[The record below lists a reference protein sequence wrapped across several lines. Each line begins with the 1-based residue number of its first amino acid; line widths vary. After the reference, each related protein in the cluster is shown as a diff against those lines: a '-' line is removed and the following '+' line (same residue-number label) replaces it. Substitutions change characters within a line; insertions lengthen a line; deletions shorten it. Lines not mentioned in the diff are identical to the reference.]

1 VVWKKL
7 GNPEQ
12 NEVHRLP
19 SPSRICNP
27 IVLGMAVGEGGGR
40 GREEERRFLLGIDSS
55 CGYLASFFLY
65 FLIRSLVSYFSFF
78 HWAFLRVLISFMLA
92 CFLLCLLIC
101 ADGQLSLA
109 ALPFA
114 SHLGLESGV
123 RRLRFCLG
131 HGTRTR
137 TAETGGAKLK
147 IAATVPVLFFQFFF
161 YHFPST
167 MPSGLW
173 SGSLPISISLCPLPI
188 LSLSLCFYFLS
199 LDQILFSFFSFLFF
213 SFCWGAHS
221 P

>member
-1 VVWKKL
+1 
-7 GNPEQ
+7 
-12 NEVHRLP
+12 
-19 SPSRICNP
+19 
-27 IVLGMAVGEGGGR
+27 
-40 GREEERRFLLGIDSS
+40 
-55 CGYLASFFLY
+55 
-65 FLIRSLVSYFSFF
+65 
-78 HWAFLRVLISFMLA
+78 MLA

-161 YHFPST
+161 T
-167 MPSGLW
+167 
-173 SGSLPISISLCPLPI
+173 ISLLPCLLDSGVGPSHFYFPLPPSY
-188 LSLSLCFYFLS
+188 SLTLTL
-199 LDQILFSFFSFLFF
+199 FLFF
-213 SFCWGAHS
+213 I